1 MELTKLEKAL
11 IIMLDRTDLPEED
24 QEAIFLFLQTE
35 EQQYRMLDFLHNNP
49 KASGQEILNRFG
61 EILAGRKLS

>member
-11 IIMLDRTDLPEED
+11 ILTLGKTDLTEED
-24 QEAIFLFLQTE
+24 QEAIFLFLKTE

-49 KASGQEILNRFG
+49 KASNQEILHRYA
-61 EILAGRKLS
+61 EILAGRELK